1 MGYMKEERILDF
13 VRDLKKNLIKYEDNY
28 GGEFGIYSYE
38 YYVRYGSKIANL
50 QTMIY
55 FCEDPA
61 DAFDPADC
69 SLEEFYDDPYID
81 VYISCEGSMY
91 EAVYGYDAYGGDE
104 KSKALHDAFND
115 AAEKYGMTMG
125 FCDGALSFQ
134 SKESWDKQDE
144 DEKIEWERME
154 DEFRRWKVTFSRQ
167 S

>member
-13 VRDLKKNLIKYEDNY
+13 FRDLKENLIKYEDSY
-28 GGEFGIYSYE
+28 GGEFGIYFDDD
-38 YYVRYGSKIANL
+38 YVRYGSKIANL

-91 EAVYGYDAYGGDE
+91 EAVYGYVSHGGDE
-104 KSKALHDAFND
+104 KRKALHDAFNSVG
-115 AAEKYGMTMG
+115 EIPH
-125 FCDGALSFQ
+125 L
-134 SKESWDKQDE
+134 
-144 DEKIEWERME
+144 
-154 DEFRRWKVTFSRQ
+154 
-167 S
+167 